1 MGGRRG
7 GKDFSGGGKSDR
19 MVTGVERRDE
29 GYIKRRE
36 KQQDKPN
43 QLKPVN
49 SSYYQIS
56 QSHLFDFTA
65 PTLQNSPINFSSL
78 WLPRAYLPLS
88 LQ

>member
-1 MGGRRG
+1 
-7 GKDFSGGGKSDR
+7 

-56 QSHLFDFTA
+56 QSRPFDFTS
-65 PTLQNSPINFSSL
+65 PTPSL
-78 WLPRAYLPLS
+78 IFTLVLFPQPSAYLPLYS
-88 LQ
+88 KPLR